1 MQVGENDVGAS
12 KPLTKRE
19 KELYFCL
26 NRIEQY
32 WMALTEKLNEMKISK
47 KKAEKFYIKLDQ
59 WEEKTNLMLLMGN
72 PRIQK

>member
-1 MQVGENDVGAS
+1 VGAS

-32 WMALTEKLNEMKISK
+32 WMKLTERLDKRKISK
-47 KKAEKFYIKLDQ
+47 KKAELFYIKLDQ
-59 WEEKTNLMLLMGN
+59 WEEKTDLMLLMGN